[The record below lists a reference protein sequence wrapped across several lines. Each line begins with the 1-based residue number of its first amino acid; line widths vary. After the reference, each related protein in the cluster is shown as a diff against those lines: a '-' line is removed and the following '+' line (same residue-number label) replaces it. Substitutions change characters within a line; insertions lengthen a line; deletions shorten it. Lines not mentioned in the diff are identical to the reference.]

1 MPSLSI
7 SLLQLLP
14 MIYAAALL
22 PVVLARSVRA
32 LWLPA
37 RVAAFLALLFV
48 VMGGWSTKN

>member
-37 RVAAFLALLFV
+37 RVAADLRQPLKGYA
-48 VMGGWSTKN
+48 MIAWGY